1 MNLNTELSKTISEAI
16 TDLEQTELLKPGT
29 VLGPF
34 LVQSL
39 LGSGAMG
46 HVYKVKQREPVIRDV
61 ALKLANREIDRS
73 NLSVVI
79 QFEIEKQ
86 ALASLHHPNVA
97 TLYDAGILETIPPR
111 HYLAMEFVDGQTLD
125 QYISSLTNSPG
136 ACDKTV
142 RLFVDICSGV
152 EHAHQRQV
160 LHRDLKPSNVL
171 VQIVDGKAVPKII
184 DFGVAIG
191 MRAQANQT
199 AGTPEYMAPEQYSKT
214 QKLDARAD
222 IHALGVSLAE
232 MLSLAN
238 GQLFGLGWNSQSL
251 RSALSPHKLVWDVL
265 PRQNM
270 FEPHVGGEKHEL
282 MSAIAGIPKAL
293 RMIVAKAVHTNPAER
308 YSSAQMLA
316 NDLTAYL
323 QLRPVSAVGGSKWYR
338 TGLFLRRNRL
348 VAGLVTFAALSL
360 LAGFAAAVFGLI
372 EARMQ
377 RATAIAQA
385 ERAHQTASFLTSI
398 LSGIDPDEAK
408 SLDTELLE
416 KILKRAAE
424 DAQTELKDP
433 IMRAEIWEIIGQ
445 AYNNISDF
453 KSGEYYGLKAIQSLE
468 NHPKL
473 NPKLALNL
481 QMEVARAESGLSKN
495 VQSRD
500 RLQVQCAKAER
511 NFGENDL
518 DVLSCQSALTW
529 ELLFTGELSA
539 AVALGERTQKRLKA
553 IGAPLRQQTYCMRA
567 WGAALGDSGRAKEAE
582 SVMRDLIAMSI
593 QEFGPTHTRTFS
605 ARSSLAITLMQ
616 QDRFSEAAELLAT
629 LLPETDKLFGAEHQS
644 TLSVMSNYAGALR
657 QSGKIAESGPYYRR
671 ALELAIKLYGAD
683 NSYSLHLEINN
694 ANYEISANLPEQA
707 LARLARVSGKVQKQF
722 GEKHPAYAEFLRTRA
737 KALTALPDK
746 SRRTGDTA
754 DKSAAKAQWQLLI
767 AWCKAHDTSPD
778 AACAKEAQQAFD
790 AL

>member
-16 TDLEQTELLKPGT
+16 TDLEQIELLKPGT

-34 LVQSL
+34 LVQSV

-73 NLSVVI
+73 NLSAVI

-97 TLYDAGILETIPPR
+97 TLYDAGILETEPPR
-111 HYLAMEFVDGQTLD
+111 HYLAMEYVDGQTLD

-171 VQIVDGKAVPKII
+171 VQLVDGKAIPKII

-251 RSALSPHKLVWDVL
+251 RSALSPHKL
-265 PRQNM
+265 
-270 FEPHVGGEKHEL
+270 EPHEGGEKQDL
-282 MSAIAGIPKAL
+282 MTAIAGIPKAL
-293 RMIVAKAVHTNPAER
+293 RLIVAKAVHSNPAAR
-308 YSSAQMLA
+308 YHSAQMLA

-323 QLRPVSAVGGSKWYR
+323 QSRPVSAVGDSKWYR
-338 TGLFLRRNRL
+338 TGLFFRRNRL
-348 VAGLVTFAALSL
+348 ATGLVAFAALSL

-385 ERAHQTASFLTSI
+385 ERAHQTASFLTSV

-408 SLDTELLE
+408 SLDTKLLK

-424 DAQTELKDP
+424 DAQTELEDP

-453 KSGEYYGLKAIQSLE
+453 KSGEYYGLKALQSLE
-468 NHPKL
+468 NHSKF

-495 VQSRD
+495 VQARD
-500 RLQVQCAKAER
+500 RLQLQCARAER
-511 NFGENDL
+511 AFGENDL

-539 AVALGERTQKRLKA
+539 AVALGEGTQKRLKA

-593 QEFGPTHTRTFS
+593 QEFGATHTRTIS

-629 LLPETDKLFGAEHQS
+629 LLPETEKLFGAEHQS
-644 TLSVMSNYAGALR
+644 TLSAMSNYAGALR

-671 ALELAIKLYGAD
+671 ALALAIKLYGAD
-683 NSYSLHLEINN
+683 TSYSLQLEVNN
-694 ANYEISANLPEQA
+694 ANYEISANLPGQA
-707 LARLARVSGKVQKQF
+707 LARLARVSNNVQKQF

-737 KALTALPDK
+737 KALTALK
-746 SRRTGDTA
+746 
-754 DKSAAKAQWQLLI
+754 DKSAAKAQWQMLI

-778 AACAKEAQQAFD
+778 AACAKEAQTALD
-790 AL
+790 AI